1 MVLIQRLR
9 AGAWFD
15 RTEGGRNKKVATY
28 ICTESGVPGTCFRKN
43 IFGGLLAD
51 GLGSSAR
58 VVGQV
63 STSRLHCHVSAG
75 FGYKDHFRVA
85 DHPEGGQTGQYK
97 GVSRY
102 LFAETS
108 YKPTWPGSYS
118 THRRMSFSQSG
129 GMKSCG
135 WALGRDNET
144 NAIFFLPIQT

>member
-1 MVLIQRLR
+1 MH
-9 AGAWFD
+9 GKW
-15 RTEGGRNKKVATY
+15 
-28 ICTESGVPGTCFRKN
+28 GTRDMFSEKY
-43 IFGGLLAD
+43 FWGLLAD
-51 GLGSSAR
+51 GLSSAR

-108 YKPTWPGSYS
+108 YKPTYGPDRTALTAGC
-118 THRRMSFSQSG
+118 RFPSQV
-129 GMKSCG
+129 
-135 WALGRDNET
+135 E
-144 NAIFFLPIQT
+144 